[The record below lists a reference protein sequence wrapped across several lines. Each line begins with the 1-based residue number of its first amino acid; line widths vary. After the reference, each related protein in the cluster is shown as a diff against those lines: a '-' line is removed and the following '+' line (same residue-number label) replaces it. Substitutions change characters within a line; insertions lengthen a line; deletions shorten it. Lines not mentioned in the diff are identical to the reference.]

1 MISHFYRDPLNILD
15 TLPPERW
22 KVIIYTNMVTDLA
35 QTIATIYSHFCID
48 MTAPY
53 AQTLQKEQEKAHRYK
68 SKHIYSLDKFVLTR
82 EQIVKRYEDIFNRF
96 EFEKVYNSSSQS

>member
-1 MISHFYRDPLNILD
+1 
-15 TLPPERW
+15 
-22 KVIIYTNMVTDLA
+22 MVTDLA

-53 AQTLQKEQEKAHRYK
+53 AQIVQKEEGEARAYK
-68 SKHIYSLDKFVLTR
+68 SKHEYSLEQFGLTR
-82 EQIVKRYEDIFNRF
+82 EQIVKRYEDIFNCF